1 MNNLLSPA
9 INRHLKGLLLL
20 VLLFGSEFV
29 KNCEHGGWSLFELA
43 SSDSTALST
52 DPGEE
57 CEGESGNTS
66 FPGSSGDDEGG
77 FHSTPYLDFTGNP
90 ACPFFTRLVFA
101 ASSAAVQSSENRL
114 FARTSVPLF
123 ILHGTFR
130 GALPA

>member
-20 VLLFGSEFV
+20 ALLFGSEFV

-52 DPGEE
+52 DTGEE

-77 FHSTPYLDFTGNP
+77 FHSTP
-90 ACPFFTRLVFA
+90 CPFFTRLVFA